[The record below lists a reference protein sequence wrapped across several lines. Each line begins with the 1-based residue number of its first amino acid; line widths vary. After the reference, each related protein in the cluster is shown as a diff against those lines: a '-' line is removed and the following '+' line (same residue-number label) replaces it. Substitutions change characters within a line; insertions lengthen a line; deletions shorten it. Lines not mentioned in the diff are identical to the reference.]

1 MSAFLGHIHYWLF
14 NKIRLVIEREELI
27 FQKAFAMCGC
37 TAEELRSQV
46 WETYGQPLPSNDLAE
61 LIDHTNIHGW
71 LQRQIQIAESR
82 EAAFAGALIENCGQ
96 MARELLA
103 ENFASHGLACG
114 EQAKNQG
121 KYSSDSAEG
130 IYQAMQDYF
139 LSGMPCDQLTTVTI
153 STPAQLD
160 WEANACPKQRIWE
173 LAGIE
178 AKTMRDF
185 YLKWMDGFVK
195 GINPV
200 YQHALMADIFAGD
213 AVNRHRISQVA

>member
-14 NKIRLVIEREELI
+14 KKIRLVIEREELI
-27 FQKAFAMCGC
+27 FQKAFKICGC

-46 WETYGQPLPSNDLAE
+46 WETYGQPLPPTDLAE

-96 MARELLA
+96 MARELL
-103 ENFASHGLACG
+103 EESFAAHGLTSG

-121 KYSSDSAEG
+121 KYSADSAEG

-139 LSGMPCDQLTTVTI
+139 LSGMPCDQLTTVTV
-153 STPAQLD
+153 STPVQLD
-160 WEANACPKQRIWE
+160 WEANACLKQRTWE

-195 GINPV
+195 GINPA
-200 YQHALMADIFAGD
+200 YQHDLIADIFSGD